1 MVIVPSPQARH
12 FTLASSRSSG
22 NMADLD
28 GQLRDYAFTLNGNAY
43 AIDEAFKA
51 RDVPQYLT
59 AKAPSSTSWTER
71 SRSTDT
77 ASTRVINQE
86 ADQRPKSHQ

>member
-1 MVIVPSPQARH
+1 
-12 FTLASSRSSG
+12 
-22 NMADLD
+22 MADLD

-86 ADQRPKSHQ
+86 ADQRPKSRSTHQ